1 MKNFIFGIFT
11 LLAFSNA
18 NGQGEPLDILVP
30 WVCADNTTENTGNIV
45 SVNVG
50 HRKAMVKWL
59 APWTTGSRQVKFSIP
74 TMSGNQL
81 VPLGT
86 FGPGEYV
93 SVIEPRGL
101 FEFGYWHEAY
111 TALFFY
117 DDGGQETVSELI
129 YFQTEPEPEIN
140 MTFIEQAG
148 DSVTLEVMSQATPD
162 FGWGRNSPSGNM
174 PCSNFVPVIYITG
187 YNSVGDLVIQDSV
200 ICVAG
205 QVTQRQITVAHTG
218 PTDLVCMRAT
228 LKMVDISDT
237 PQFEPQTV
245 TQTSELLCVQLQ
257 GSLTTSVENQTQNVT
272 RVFPNPFKD
281 ILNVQAKNRWSVFN
295 TLGQTIA
302 QGVGN
307 TTLSTSDWKS
317 GIYIL
322 EMETN
327 GNISRSPIMRE

>member
-59 APWTTGSRQVKFSIP
+59 APWTTGSRQVKFSVP

-81 VPLGT
+81 VSLGT
-86 FGPGEYV
+86 FYPGEHV

-162 FGWGRNSPSGNM
+162 FGWGINS
-174 PCSNFVPVIYITG
+174 PCSNFKNIVEIRG
-187 YNSVGDLVIQDSV
+187 ENSLDSLVASSDIISG
-200 ICVAG
+200 AG
-205 QVTQRQITVAHTG
+205 EIINQRVTIAHTG
-218 PTDLVCMRAT
+218 PTDLVCLRAT

-257 GSLTTSVENQTQNVT
+257 GSLITSVENQTQNVT